1 MQFKIKPTTE
11 RFYNTNSNWG
21 VYVFQTNDDIPHY
34 EEGYD
39 FDPFDTNPYSRSNAV
54 KIGTLCGNMQKLTI
68 GVTYNVT
75 AEVEYNKKYKSWQY
89 QPSMI
94 TSVVPKTHDEQVAYL
109 KTQVTELQAKNILA
123 IYPNVV
129 DDVMN
134 GKDIDYSVIHGIG
147 EYTWNKIKKSIIDNY
162 AMSDLLVYLQPM
174 GITFKML
181 SKLLDTEPNPIL
193 LQQKIKDDP
202 YVLTKIKGLGFK
214 TVDTM
219 ALKLN
224 PEIKVSQKRVV
235 AFLNYYFTE
244 LGESTGDTV
253 VSKTVIDNIISN
265 DYPECTEIYNE
276 LIEHEKI
283 GGLFLRIIGND
294 IGLARYHNAEMGVY
308 NLLQAI
314 DSADSSG
321 KFDIDIDK
329 GIETAERKQGF
340 EFSDEQKECINSNCK
355 HNVNLLTGKAGCVD
369 CDTEYFNGREWKR
382 IADYTDGERVLQYND
397 DGTAQLVYP
406 LNYIK
411 QKADYL
417 WHFETKYGLDQCLSD
432 KHECYYITSK
442 GNLYH
447 KPFKE
452 IRMAHESK
460 SKGFQGRFVTT
471 FIYSGQ
477 GIDLSDDEIRLMV
490 ATFADGSFYYKQ
502 CQDQT
507 YHKARF
513 HIKKDRKKQRL
524 IELAQK
530 CECDYRT
537 TNSVAEGYTDIY
549 IQVPFRCKHFP
560 TEWYNCNQHQ
570 LQIIADEI
578 IYWDCNFKEKNC
590 YSTTSKS
597 DANFVQFVMTATGKR
612 ATIGCND
619 RKRQEYLTNGKIY
632 IRKSPEYVVCWTER
646 TLIGFCADNRPDH
659 HKTQIVKY
667 KTLDGYEYCFTVPSH
682 KLVLRRNDKIFI
694 TGNCGKSTVLRA
706 ITEIYKNYSIA
717 CCALSAKAAQR
728 IVETTGH
735 EAMTIHRLLQFNPNM
750 GWGFNANN
758 PLPYD
763 VIILDEASMVNIP
776 LFKALLSAVQLG
788 SKVILCGDDGQLPPI
803 GYGNLFHDLLE
814 YNQFHS
820 FKLQQIH
827 RQAAKS
833 GIITDAAKIRNNEN
847 PLDKPAT
854 KVVTGELQ
862 DMTYMF
868 RDNRE
873 GMRNLAI
880 KLFLKAAEQDGVD
893 NTIIITPCKQD
904 RINSTFEINKIIQDK
919 LLPNPETSIKFGN
932 KEFRVGDKIM
942 QTVNDYEMNVMNG
955 ETGYVTSI
963 VDNNTMMVQF
973 DNKSEIVYSRDNFKN
988 IELAYAMT
996 IHKCQ
1001 GSGYKNVICIIDNTH
1016 YKLLDSCLLY
1026 TGLTRAIK
1034 KCLLIAEPSAF
1045 RQCIRNKASDRNTW
1059 LKKFFDI
1066 F

>member
-214 TVDTM
+214 TVDAM

-224 PEIKVSQKRVV
+224 PEIKVSQKRIV

-265 DYPECTEIYNE
+265 DYPECTEIYND
-276 LIEHEKI
+276 LIEHEKT
-283 GGLFLRIIGND
+283 GGLFLCIIGND

-308 NLLQAI
+308 NLLQSI

-321 KFDIDIDK
+321 KFNIDIDK
-329 GIETAERKQGF
+329 GIETAEKEQGF
-340 EFSDEQKECINSNCK
+340 EFSDEQKECINSICK
-355 HNVNLLTGKAGCVD
+355 HNVNLLTGKAG
-369 CDTEYFNGREWKR
+369 
-382 IADYTDGERVLQYND
+382 
-397 DGTAQLVYP
+397 
-406 LNYIK
+406 
-411 QKADYL
+411 
-417 WHFETKYGLDQCLSD
+417 
-432 KHECYYITSK
+432 
-442 GNLYH
+442 
-447 KPFKE
+447 
-452 IRMAHESK
+452 
-460 SKGFQGRFVTT
+460 
-471 FIYSGQ
+471 
-477 GIDLSDDEIRLMV
+477 
-490 ATFADGSFYYKQ
+490 
-502 CQDQT
+502 
-507 YHKARF
+507 
-513 HIKKDRKKQRL
+513 
-524 IELAQK
+524 
-530 CECDYRT
+530 
-537 TNSVAEGYTDIY
+537 
-549 IQVPFRCKHFP
+549 
-560 TEWYNCNQHQ
+560 
-570 LQIIADEI
+570 
-578 IYWDCNFKEKNC
+578 
-590 YSTTSKS
+590 
-597 DANFVQFVMTATGKR
+597 
-612 ATIGCND
+612 
-619 RKRQEYLTNGKIY
+619 
-632 IRKSPEYVVCWTER
+632 
-646 TLIGFCADNRPDH
+646 
-659 HKTQIVKY
+659 
-667 KTLDGYEYCFTVPSH
+667 
-682 KLVLRRNDKIFI
+682 
-694 TGNCGKSTVLRA
+694 CGKSTVLRA
-706 ITEIYKNYSIA
+706 ITEIYKGYSIA

-735 EAMTIHRLLQFNPNM
+735 EAMTIHRLLQFNPNF

-763 VIILDEASMVNIP
+763 VLILDEASMVNIP
-776 LFKALLSAVQLG
+776 LFKALLSAVSLG
-788 SKVILCGDDGQLPPI
+788 TKVILCGDDGQLPPI

>member
-1 MQFKIKPTTE
+1 MRFKIKPTAE
-11 RFYNTNSNWG
+11 RFYNSNSNWG
-21 VYVFQTNDDIPHY
+21 VYVFQTKEEVPHC
-34 EEGYD
+34 EKTYD
-39 FDPFDTNPYSRSNAV
+39 FDPFDTNPYDDANVVRV
-54 KIGTLCGNMQKLTI
+54 GTLCGNMQRLTI
-68 GVTYNVT
+68 GVTYEVV
-75 AEVEYNKKYKSWQY
+75 AEAEFNQKYKSWQY

-94 TSVVPKTHDEQVAYL
+94 TSVVPKSHDEQVAYL
-109 KTQVTELQAKNILA
+109 KTQVTELQAKSILEV
-123 IYPNVV
+123 YPNVV
-129 DDVMN
+129 NDVMN
-134 GKDIDYSVIHGIG
+134 GKEIDYSVIHGVG
-147 EYTWNKIKKSIIDNY
+147 EYTWKKIKKNIFDNY
-162 AMSDLLVYLQPM
+162 AMSDLLVYLQPL

-181 SKLLDTEPNPIL
+181 SKLLGDEPNPVL
-193 LQQKIKDDP
+193 LQQKIKEDP

-214 TVDTM
+214 TVDAM

-224 PEIKVSQKRVV
+224 PDIKVSQKRLV
-235 AFLNYYFTE
+235 AFLNYYFVE
-244 LGESTGDTV
+244 LGESTGNTLV
-253 VSKTVIDNIISN
+253 NKTVIDNIISN
-265 DYPECTEIYNE
+265 DYPECTEIYND
-276 LIEHEKI
+276 LIEHEKT
-283 GGLFLRIIGND
+283 GGLFLCIIGDD
-294 IGLARYHNAEMGVY
+294 IGLARYHNAEMSVY

-314 DSADSSG
+314 DTADSSD
-321 KFDIDIDK
+321 KFEINIEK
-329 GIETAERKQGF
+329 GIKSAESVQGF
-340 EFSDEQKECINSNCK
+340 NFTDEQKECINSICQ

-382 IADYTDGERVLQYND
+382 IADYTNGERVLQYND

-452 IRMAHESK
+452 IRKAHENK
-460 SKGFQGRFVTT
+460 SRGFQGRFVTT
-471 FIYSGQ
+471 FKYSGQ
-477 GIDLSDDEIRLMV
+477 GIDLSDEEIRLMV

-502 CQDQT
+502 CHDQT

-524 IELAQK
+524 IELAKQCG
-530 CECDYRT
+530 CEYYTVDSAT
-537 TNSVAEGYTDIY
+537 EHYTDIY

-560 TEWYNCNQHQ
+560 MDWYNCNSHQ
-570 LQIIADEI
+570 LQVIADEI
-578 IYWDCNFKEKNC
+578 IYWDCHFEKQNR

-597 DANFVQFVMTATGKR
+597 DADFVQFVMTSMGKR
-612 ATIGCND
+612 TTIGYQD
-619 RKRQEYLTNGKIY
+619 RTGQEHLTNGKVY
-632 IRKSPEYVVCWTER
+632 TRKSSEYTVTWTDR
-646 TLIGFCADNRPDH
+646 TLIGFCADGRSDH
-659 HKTQIVKY
+659 QKTQIVKY
-667 KTLDGYEYCFTVPSH
+667 PTTDGYEYCFTVPSH

-706 ITEIYKNYSIA
+706 ITEIYKDYSIA

-728 IVETTGH
+728 IIETTGH
-735 EAMTIHRLLQFNPNM
+735 DAMTIHRLLQFNPSR
-750 GWGFNANN
+750 GWGFNAEN
-758 PLPYD
+758 PLPFD
-763 VIILDEASMVNIP
+763 IVILDEASMVNIP
-776 LFKALLSAVQLG
+776 LFKVLLSAVNLG
-788 SKVILCGDDGQLPPI
+788 TKVILCGDDGQLPPI

-814 YNQFHS
+814 HNCFHS
-820 FKLQQIH
+820 FKLKQIH

-833 GIITDAAKIRNNEN
+833 GIISDAAKIRNNEN
-847 PLDKPAT
+847 PLSKPAT

-873 GMRNLAI
+873 GMRNLAV
-880 KLFLKAAEQDGVD
+880 KLFLKAIEQDGVE

-919 LLPNPETSIKFGN
+919 LFPSPKKSIKIGV
-932 KEFRVGDKIM
+932 KEFRVGDRII
-942 QTVNDYEMNVMNG
+942 QTVNDYEINVMNG
-955 ETGYVTSI
+955 ETGYVTDI
-963 VDNNTMMVQF
+963 VDNNTIMVRF
-973 DNKSEIVYSRDNFKN
+973 DNKSEMMYTRDNCAN
-988 IELAYAMT
+988 IELAYALT
-996 IHKCQ
+996 IHKTQ

-1026 TGLTRAIK
+1026 TGITRAIK

-1059 LKKFFDI
+1059 LKKI

>member
-1 MQFKIKPTTE
+1 MQFKIQPTAE

-54 KIGTLCGNMQKLTI
+54 KIGTLCGNMQRLTI

-109 KTQVTELQAKNILA
+109 KTQVTELQAKNILE

-134 GKDIDYSVIHGIG
+134 GKNIDYSVIHGIG
-147 EYTWNKIKKSIIDNY
+147 EYTWNKIKKNIFDNY
-162 AMSDLLVYLQPM
+162 AMSDLLVYLQPL

-181 SKLLDTEPNPIL
+181 SKLLGDEPNPVL

-214 TVDTM
+214 TVDAM

-265 DYPECTEIYNE
+265 DYPECTEIYND
-276 LIEHEKI
+276 LIEHEKT
-283 GGLFLRIIGND
+283 GGLFLCIIGSD

-308 NLLQAI
+308 NLLQSI
-314 DSADSSG
+314 DSADSSD

-329 GIETAERKQGF
+329 GIKTAEREQGF
-340 EFSDEQKECINSNCK
+340 EFTDEQKECINSICR

-452 IRMAHESK
+452 IRKAQENNIG
-460 SKGFQGRFVTT
+460 GFQGRFITT
-471 FIYSGQ
+471 FKYSGQ
-477 GIDLSDDEIRLMV
+477 GIDLSDEEIRLMV

-502 CQDQT
+502 CHDQT

-524 IELAQK
+524 IELAKQCG
-530 CECDYRT
+530 CEYYTVDSAT
-537 TNSVAEGYTDIY
+537 EHYTDIY
-549 IQVPFRCKHFP
+549 VQVPFRCKHFP
-560 TEWYNCNQHQ
+560 TDWYNCNSHQ
-570 LQIIADEI
+570 LQVIADEI
-578 IYWDCNFKEKNC
+578 IYWDCHFEEQNR

-597 DANFVQFVMTATGKR
+597 DADFIQFVMTAIGKR
-612 ATIGCND
+612 TTIGYGD
-619 RKRQEYLTNGKIY
+619 RTGQEYLTNGKVY
-632 IRKSPEYVVCWTER
+632 TRKSPEYTVTWTDR
-646 TLIGFCADNRPDH
+646 TLIGFCADGRSDH
-659 HKTQIVKY
+659 QKTQIIKY
-667 KTLDGYEYCFTVPSH
+667 PTTDGYEYCFTVPSH
-682 KLVLRRNDKIFI
+682 KLVLRRNNKIFI

-706 ITEIYKNYSIA
+706 ITEIYKSYSIA

-735 EAMTIHRLLQFNPNM
+735 EAMTIHRLLQFNPNL

-847 PLDKPAT
+847 PLSKPAT

-873 GMRNLAI
+873 GMRNLAV
-880 KLFLKAAEQDGVD
+880 KLFLKAIEQDGVE

-919 LLPNPETSIKFGN
+919 LFPSPKKSIKIGV
-932 KEFRVGDKIM
+932 KEFRVGDRII
-942 QTVNDYEMNVMNG
+942 QTVNDYEINVMNG
-955 ETGYVTSI
+955 ETGYVADI
-963 VDNNTMMVQF
+963 VDNNTIMVRF
-973 DNKSEIVYSRDNFKN
+973 DNKSEMMYTRDNCAN
-988 IELAYAMT
+988 IELAYALT
-996 IHKCQ
+996 IHKTQ

>member
-1 MQFKIKPTTE
+1 MQFKIKPTAE
-11 RFYNTNSNWG
+11 RFYNSNSNWG

-109 KTQVTELQAKNILA
+109 KTQVTGLQAKNILE

-181 SKLLDTEPNPIL
+181 SKLLDTEPNPVL
-193 LQQKIKDDP
+193 LQKKIKDDP

-214 TVDTM
+214 TVDAM

-244 LGESTGDTV
+244 LGESTGNTLV
-253 VSKTVIDNIISN
+253 NKTVIDNIISN
-265 DYPECTEIYNE
+265 DYPECAEIYND
-276 LIEHEKI
+276 LIEHEKT
-283 GGLFLRIIGND
+283 GGLFLCIIGND

-308 NLLQAI
+308 NLLQSI
-314 DSADSSG
+314 DSTDSSG

-329 GIETAERKQGF
+329 GIETAEKEQGF
-340 EFSDEQKECINSNCK
+340 EFSDEQKECINSICQ
-355 HNVNLLTGKAGCVD
+355 HNVNLLTGVAG
-369 CDTEYFNGREWKR
+369 T
-382 IADYTDGERVLQYND
+382 
-397 DGTAQLVYP
+397 
-406 LNYIK
+406 
-411 QKADYL
+411 
-417 WHFETKYGLDQCLSD
+417 
-432 KHECYYITSK
+432 
-442 GNLYH
+442 
-447 KPFKE
+447 
-452 IRMAHESK
+452 
-460 SKGFQGRFVTT
+460 
-471 FIYSGQ
+471 
-477 GIDLSDDEIRLMV
+477 
-490 ATFADGSFYYKQ
+490 
-502 CQDQT
+502 
-507 YHKARF
+507 
-513 HIKKDRKKQRL
+513 
-524 IELAQK
+524 
-530 CECDYRT
+530 
-537 TNSVAEGYTDIY
+537 
-549 IQVPFRCKHFP
+549 
-560 TEWYNCNQHQ
+560 
-570 LQIIADEI
+570 
-578 IYWDCNFKEKNC
+578 
-590 YSTTSKS
+590 
-597 DANFVQFVMTATGKR
+597 
-612 ATIGCND
+612 
-619 RKRQEYLTNGKIY
+619 
-632 IRKSPEYVVCWTER
+632 
-646 TLIGFCADNRPDH
+646 
-659 HKTQIVKY
+659 
-667 KTLDGYEYCFTVPSH
+667 
-682 KLVLRRNDKIFI
+682 
-694 TGNCGKSTVLRA
+694 GKSTVLRA
-706 ITEIYKNYSIA
+706 ITEIYKGYSIA

-728 IVETTGH
+728 IIEATGH
-735 EAMTIHRLLQFNPNM
+735 EAMTIHRLLQFNPNF
-750 GWGFNANN
+750 GWGFNAGN
-758 PLPYD
+758 PLPCD
-763 VIILDEASMVNIP
+763 VLILDEASMANIP
-776 LFKALLSAVQLG
+776 LFKALLSAVSLG
-788 SKVILCGDDGQLPPI
+788 TKVILCGDDGQLPPI

-873 GMRNLAI
+873 GMRNLAV
-880 KLFLKAAEQDGVD
+880 KLFLKAIEQDGVE

-919 LLPNPETSIKFGN
+919 LFPSPKKSIKIGV
-932 KEFRVGDKIM
+932 KEFRVGDRII
-942 QTVNDYEMNVMNG
+942 QTVNDYEINVMNG
-955 ETGYVTSI
+955 ETGYVTDI
-963 VDNNTMMVQF
+963 VDNNTMMVRF
-973 DNKSEIVYSRDNFKN
+973 DNKSEMMYSRDNFKN